1 MKKYLISILTMAGI
15 AACMPPKT
23 QEKINKTENTARI
36 VDVQW
41 EKGESLFKQY
51 CASCHAVDK
60 KIVGPALRDVRR
72 KYADDPKWL
81 YAYIRNNIAL
91 IKAGDPKA
99 IALYE
104 ANGKAAM
111 NTFTFLKDE
120 EIAAIL
126 TYTQ

>member
-15 AACMPPKT
+15 AACVPPKT
-23 QEKINKTENTARI
+23 QEKTNNTENTARI

-41 EKGESLFKQY
+41 EKGESLFKQH
-51 CASCHAVDK
+51 CASCHMVNK
-60 KIVGPALRDVRR
+60 KLVGPALEGVKQ

-99 IALYE
+99 IAIYE
-104 ANGKAAM
+104 ANNKIM
-111 NTFTFLKDE
+111 MPIFTFLKDE